1 MAKSTIPPF
10 KLAEVSDTRKRF
22 LLRWR
27 LERKLDLELRETQAV
42 QEQMKVAENGTTLIG
57 FDSRPFDRDVCAG
70 DIRLLRM
77 SDTPDPCRFLYV
89 AVLYVRDNFTSV
101 VVPFSPY
108 SVPACKD
115 EWLTGLTVEP
125 LRVLQFWNAQ
135 PIATKDLAQ
144 SWRTGH
150 LTESQLE
157 QARRL
162 YKHAIDGS
170 WPQGAL
176 REQTGLAILNP
187 EDERLAYQRE
197 ELAVFERLRGSLF
210 TLVQHTERLVK
221 SPACFTQEGTFAF
234 GAGAHIF
241 PARERLASG
250 SGGVYAEVV
259 ILAADGASV
268 TGEARREAH
277 AASLTVAWR
286 IDKAVAAGLLPGLPA
301 CIYSRDANK
310 PLAAQGSTFGD
321 GSVVSFKA
329 ATRAAFKRLL
339 ADSGLWIVIRSL

>member
-1 MAKSTIPPF
+1 MAKSTIPTF
-10 KLAEVSDTRKRF
+10 KLTEVSDTRKRF
-22 LLRWR
+22 LVRWR

-42 QEQMKVAENGTTLIG
+42 QEQMKVAENGMTLFG
-57 FDSRPFDRDVCAG
+57 FDSRPFERDVCVG

-157 QARRL
+157 QALRL

-197 ELAVFERLRGSLF
+197 ELALFTGLRGRLF
-210 TLVQHTERLVK
+210 RVGER
-221 SPACFTQEGTFAF
+221 
-234 GAGAHIF
+234 
-241 PARERLASG
+241 ASG
-250 SGGVYAEVV
+250 LAKLTVQFGTGGEFGIKQFGHVYEKPERRAADSGDVYAEVIV
-259 ILAADGASV
+259 LCDGGTSFTAK
-268 TGEARREAH
+268 ARREADATH
-277 AASLTVAWR
+277 KTVRWH
-286 IDKAVAAGLLPGLPA
+286 IDGCSAPLLPGLPA
-301 CIYSRDANK
+301 CLYARGCK
-310 PLAAQGSTFGD
+310 RPLVAQGQTVGD
-321 GSVVSFKA
+321 GSEVSFKA
-329 ATRAAFKRLL
+329 GSEKEFSRLL
-339 ADSGLWIVIRSL
+339 GDSGLWIVIQSD